1 MTACC
6 PMIQRDAGVSSGT
19 KTGTVAL
26 LGGRGLG
33 DNLIEMVLAHNARR
47 CGYHVTMYSDVL
59 YPLAAWFPQHRMLP
73 SLPPDRMD
81 ATLIGYDLILEPKL
95 PQIPLAPPIQE
106 RWINYE
112 TMYRDDRTQV
122 ANMVAISGKVFNEE
136 APSAENDIVPPGH
149 LQHRRFSQRVCL
161 HPTSA
166 ELSKNW
172 LPERFLR
179 LAERLQKIGFTV
191 FFIMTEQET
200 EAWAQIINGLF
211 PLKGFADV
219 ADCASFVY
227 ESGFFIGNDS
237 GGGHLASCLGIPTV
251 SIHGRKGKAVR
262 WRPGWGAVEVVTPRI
277 NLVGSF
283 LRQHYWKYFLSVGM
297 VERSFFNLMK
307 HL

>member
-1 MTACC
+1 MTANC
-6 PMIQRDAGVSSGT
+6 PMVQGDAGVR
-19 KTGTVAL
+19 TGTVAL

-47 CGYHVTMYSDVL
+47 RGYRVTMYSDVL

-81 ATLIGYDLILEPKL
+81 ATLIDYDLILEPKL
-95 PQIPLAPPIQE
+95 PKIPLAPPIQE

-122 ANMVAISGKVFNEE
+122 ENMVAISGKVFNET
-136 APSAENDIVPPGH
+136 APSAENGIAAPGH
-149 LQHRRFSQRVCL
+149 LLHRRFPQRVCL

-172 LPERFLR
+172 LPERFLL
-179 LAERLQKIGFTV
+179 LAERLQQAGFAV

-200 EAWAQIINGLF
+200 EVWAKIIKGLF
-211 PLKGFADV
+211 PLKGFANV
-219 ADCASFVY
+219 ADCAGFVY

-262 WRPGWGAVEVVTPRI
+262 WRPDWGAVEVVTPRI

-283 LRQHYWKYFLSVGM
+283 LRQHYWKYFLSVTM
-297 VERSFFNLMK
+297 VERSFMNLLK
-307 HL
+307 RL

>member
-1 MTACC
+1 MTA
-6 PMIQRDAGVSSGT
+6 SGPIFQQDSVLSLEPA
-19 KTGTVAL
+19 TGTVAL

-47 CGYHVTMYSDVL
+47 RGYRVTMYSDVL
-59 YPLAAWFPQHRMLP
+59 YPLAAWFPQHRMQP
-73 SLPPDRMD
+73 SLAPDRM
-81 ATLIGYDLILEPKL
+81 AAALRGYDIILEPKL
-95 PQIPLAPPIQE
+95 PKIPLAPPLQE

-122 ANMVAISGKVFNEE
+122 ENMVAISGQVFKEPLP
-136 APSAENDIVPPGH
+136 AAGNDIVAPDH
-149 LQHRRFSQRVCL
+149 LQHRRFPRRVCL

-172 LPERFLR
+172 LPDRFLR
-179 LAERLQKIGFTV
+179 LAGRLRQAGFEIT
-191 FFIMTEQET
+191 FIMTEQET
-200 EAWAQIINGLF
+200 EAWSRDINGLF
-211 PLKGFADV
+211 PLKGFASV

-262 WRPGWGAVEVVTPRI
+262 WRPGWGEVEVVTPRI

-283 LRQHYWKYFLSVGM
+283 LRQHYWKYFLSVAM
-297 VERSFFNLMK
+297 VERSFM
-307 HL
+307 HLARRC